1 MKNRVFHNPLD
12 GRFTTVRR
20 SYEDAE
26 PQNGRSCSE
35 NNATNAW
42 NVRASDGNL
51 NNNNNKSSSYRCRA
65 VAATD
70 GFSEFLGSVRE
81 AYRDCLRGKRRSAQA
96 VEYMQYA
103 NDDIPVLAREMW
115 SGIYHQ
121 GTSTCFL
128 IRYPK
133 LREVFAAGFRD
144 RIVHHWICL
153 RLEPLFEDRFKK
165 HGDVTFN
172 CRKGYGTDKCVRHL
186 AEGSRKVSSNYTKE
200 AWLFKG
206 DISGFF
212 MSIDKIL
219 LMNMLDRFI
228 RRWKARY
235 EREGWSRIGK
245 AMPVMYWDILMR
257 LTRIVV
263 LHHPEN
269 DCVFNTPVNAWK
281 DLAANKSLFNNGEKG
296 EPIGNLTTQL
306 FANFYMSYFDEYVIH
321 LFRGRNFAY
330 DRFVDD
336 WVVQC
341 DDKRFL
347 LDSIQRQEFF
357 LDWALHLRMH
367 PNKRY
372 VQPVSHGVQFI
383 GAYIK
388 PNRIY
393 LSNRTLARFMERA
406 VGFARLMGKK
416 PLTPIDCF
424 RIEQVI
430 NSYLGFC
437 KDKHTYNKR
446 KEIVSRMGM
455 KMYKYF
461 YVRGHYSSIRT
472 KREYRMLNIN

>member
-1 MKNRVFHNPLD
+1 
-12 GRFTTVRR
+12 
-20 SYEDAE
+20 
-26 PQNGRSCSE
+26 
-35 NNATNAW
+35 
-42 NVRASDGNL
+42 
-51 NNNNNKSSSYRCRA
+51 
-65 VAATD
+65 
-70 GFSEFLGSVRE
+70 
-81 AYRDCLRGKRRSAQA
+81 
-96 VEYMQYA
+96 
-103 NDDIPVLAREMW
+103 
-115 SGIYHQ
+115 
-121 GTSTCFL
+121 
-128 IRYPK
+128 
-133 LREVFAAGFRD
+133 
-144 RIVHHWICL
+144 
-153 RLEPLFEDRFKK
+153 
-165 HGDVTFN
+165 
-172 CRKGYGTDKCVRHL
+172 
-186 AEGSRKVSSNYTKE
+186 
-200 AWLFKG
+200 
-206 DISGFF
+206 

-461 YVRGHYSSIRT
+461 YVRGRYSSIRT